1 MNSFD
6 RKGFILSI
14 FLFFVLF
21 SYSYAQTQSK
31 DTLLFYELKS
41 YADSANKLL
50 YSKPKVAVRLATKAR
65 DLAIKGNFKSDVGDM
80 YNIIG
85 NAYHLQANYQEAAYN
100 YSQALKV
107 FEDIKSISGQVAT
120 FINLGILHEDQ
131 NDTEGAKKYYNQ
143 AIKNAIIIGDSNN
156 LASCYNNLAI
166 VFQIE
171 NKLDTALVLY
181 NKALDIRSKQN
192 KTKGVCNSLI
202 NIASIYFDNKEY
214 EKSLEHL
221 LRAYNTDSTFNTDL
235 IFKNLSDVYVQLGR
249 FKEAEEFGL
258 KALHIAQETENKRLL
273 VDIYTNLFTVYQNL
287 NEPKKA
293 YQYAEMALNLKDE
306 ISSEENKRIIS
317 EMDAKYESEK
327 KEQQIAL
334 QESRL
339 EREKQLRFSMIAII
353 VLFLVFAVFL
363 YLAYRNKK
371 KTSILLAQQKA
382 MIEKQKQ
389 ILEEKQKALLD
400 SIHYAKRI
408 QQALLPTESFIERI
422 LRQIKKNND

>member
-1 MNSFD
+1 MISFE
-6 RKGFILSI
+6 RKSCILSV
-14 FLFFVLF
+14 FLFFVL
-21 SYSYAQTQSK
+21 SAYSFAQTQSK
-31 DTLLFYELKS
+31 DTLLYNEFKS
-41 YADSANKLL
+41 YSDSAQNLL
-50 YSKPKVAVRLATKAR
+50 FSNPKVAVRLATKAR

-80 YNIIG
+80 YNTIG
-85 NAYHLQANYQEAAYN
+85 NAYHIQANYQEAAYN

-107 FEDIKSISGQVAT
+107 FEELKSVRGQVAT
-120 FINLGILHEDQ
+120 FVNLGILHVDQ
-131 NDTEGAKKYYNQ
+131 NDTEGAKKYYNE

-156 LASCYNNLAI
+156 LASSYNNLAI
-166 VFQIE
+166 VFQNE

-192 KTKGVCNSLI
+192 KTKAVCNSLI
-202 NIASIYFDNKEY
+202 NIATVYYDNKEY
-214 EKSLEHL
+214 EKCLEHL
-221 LRAYNTDSTFNTDL
+221 LRAYNTDSTFSTDL
-235 IFKNLSDVYVQLGR
+235 LFKNLSDVYVQLGR
-249 FKEAEEFGL
+249 FKEAEDFGL
-258 KALHIAQETENKRLL
+258 KALNIAQETENTRLL
-273 VDIYTNLFTVYQNL
+273 VDIYKNLFSVYQNL

-293 YQYAEMALNLKDE
+293 YQYADMAFNLKDE
-306 ISSEENKRIIS
+306 LSSEDNKRIIS

-382 MIEKQKQ
+382 MIEEQKL
-389 ILEEKQKALLD
+389 IVEEKQKALLD

-408 QQALLPTESFIERI
+408 QQALLPTEAFIDRI
-422 LRQIKKNND
+422 LHQTKNDK